1 MMIAFVVQLIYKLVL
16 SILTSFLLLPS
27 GVVNT
32 RLWLGVLMR
41 LDISRNDSNPN
52 LPVVEDFSL

>member
-41 LDISRNDSNPN
+41 LEISRNDSNRN